1 MNRYLT
7 FSLAITMTL
16 STLAIPLRAANQPRA
31 GKPEGAKVVWTNED
45 LERLRGLGLISV
57 IGQDPEEAPSD
68 DAQAEDAA
76 PSPYVETQVPRYIGT
91 QDPQYVETQ
100 DPEWY
105 AEQASQLRAELER
118 REARLQSYLQA
129 IEDARALKP
138 VTGGVNLA
146 RGDIA
151 ITLEDGIEILQ
162 WRVYETQSDLDDLED
177 LARRNDIP
185 PGVLRGQ

>member
-7 FSLAITMTL
+7 FSLAFSLAL
-16 STLAIPLRAANQPRA
+16 STLAIPLRAANKPRA
-31 GKPEGAKVVWTNED
+31 AKTEGRPVVWTNED

-57 IGQDPEEAPSD
+57 VGQDPEEATAD
-68 DAQAEDAA
+68 DATADDAA
-76 PSPYVETQVPRYIGT
+76 PSPYMDP
-91 QDPQYVETQ
+91 QDPDYVETQ

-105 AEQASQLRAELER
+105 FEQASDLRAELER
-118 REARLQSYLQA
+118 REDGLQRYLQA
-129 IEDARALKP
+129 IEDARALKTT
-138 VTGGVNLA
+138 TGGINLA
-146 RGDIA
+146 QGDIA
-151 ITLEDGIEILQ
+151 ITLEDGIDLLQ

>member
-7 FSLAITMTL
+7 FSLAISMTL
-16 STLAIPLRAANQPRA
+16 GTLALPLRAANQPRA
-31 GKPEGAKVVWTNED
+31 GKPESAKVVWTNED

-57 IGQDPEEAPSD
+57 VGQDPEEAQAD
-68 DAQAEDAA
+68 DAQAEDPA
-76 PSPYVETQVPRYIGT
+76 PSPYVETQDPRYIGT

>member
-7 FSLAITMTL
+7 FSLAISLAL
-16 STLAIPLRAANQPRA
+16 STLAIPLRAANKPRA
-31 GKPEGAKVVWTNED
+31 GKTDGTPVVWTNED

-57 IGQDPEEAPSD
+57 VGQDPEEAAAD
-68 DAQAEDAA
+68 DATAHDAA
-76 PSPYVETQVPRYIGT
+76 PSPYMDP
-91 QDPQYVETQ
+91 QDPGYVETQ

-105 AEQASQLRAELER
+105 FEQASDLRDELER
-118 REARLQSYLQA
+118 REDRLQLYLQA
-129 IEDARALKP
+129 IEDARALKTT
-138 VTGGVNLA
+138 TGGINLA
-146 RGDIA
+146 QGDIA
-151 ITLEDGIEILQ
+151 TTLEDGIDLLQ